1 MSRFVRL
8 VTAAALAAAVPGA
21 CGSRATPTHDAL
33 PALLGTSQRES
44 TSRQALG
51 ESIAAMRER
60 LAIVAEPDAAIRLA
74 DALLRQT
81 RVAGNAGL
89 AREAES
95 ALRAVLDREPEHYG
109 ACRMLAA
116 VLVSQH
122 RFAEARAQA
131 ERCRQW
137 RPDDAW
143 LFGVLGDAHLELGD
157 YDAAFDAFDAMMA
170 LRPDEAAYA
179 RASYARELQGDLDGA
194 LRLMQMALSAT
205 PPADPEALAWHHVQ
219 IGHLELTL
227 GRIRDAE
234 RSFARAGHAFPD
246 HPMVIEGLTRVL
258 VARGELRA
266 ALDTL
271 APHVSAM
278 PTPDG
283 LALEGD
289 LLMALGRGDEAERSY
304 RLAEAAWTSD
314 APEPSRLARFLA
326 GRGRRLDD
334 AIDLARREATVRN
347 DIFTLDAL
355 AWALF
360 RSGRVA
366 EAAAAIEQALRLGT
380 RDRIIRYHAAAIDV
394 ARGERRTARI
404 DLDLALS
411 GSPNFDL
418 VAAPE
423 ARLLLQGLADVEDD
437 R

>member
-1 MSRFVRL
+1 
-8 VTAAALAAAVPGA
+8 
-21 CGSRATPTHDAL
+21 
-33 PALLGTSQRES
+33 
-44 TSRQALG
+44 
-51 ESIAAMRER
+51 
-60 LAIVAEPDAAIRLA
+60 
-74 DALLRQT
+74 
-81 RVAGNAGL
+81 
-89 AREAES
+89 
-95 ALRAVLDREPEHYG
+95 
-109 ACRMLAA
+109 
-116 VLVSQH
+116 
-122 RFAEARAQA
+122 
-131 ERCRQW
+131 
-137 RPDDAW
+137 
-143 LFGVLGDAHLELGD
+143 
-157 YDAAFDAFDAMMA
+157 
-170 LRPDEAAYA
+170 
-179 RASYARELQGDLDGA
+179 
-194 LRLMQMALSAT
+194 
-205 PPADPEALAWHHVQ
+205 
-219 IGHLELTL
+219 
-227 GRIRDAE
+227 
-234 RSFARAGHAFPD
+234 
-246 HPMVIEGLTRVL
+246 MVIEGLTRVL

-360 RSGRVA
+360 RSGRVT

-380 RDRIIRYHAAAIDV
+380 RDRVIRYHAAAIDV